1 MKTTGSQKSRRAT
14 AGESSSKNETR
25 RLARVQDSGADNKY
39 DVALSFAG
47 EDREYVDAVASHLQ
61 EAGVR
66 VFYDRFEETKLWG
79 KNLYDY
85 LSDIY
90 QRRAMYTVV
99 FISRA
104 YRDKLWTNLE
114 RKAAQ
119 ARAFSESREY
129 LLPAIIDPDVEIP
142 GVLKTIAYID
152 LKDLTPEDFAEKI
165 IQKLQDE
172 GVLQAETQAFNYGPD
187 AKADIDFH
195 LSGNGSIIKTI
206 SGLKSHDWYKQRPA
220 VESIHDLKWSEVS
233 HDEAFILG
241 RNIYQCACG
250 TERTALAFMRDLRR
264 QLAKIPPD
272 RAMDLLNGMFYEV
285 YFDSKGEYRQDNLKS
300 QHLAEIFAIQTVA
313 KYAESIAFIRQALSP
328 YRESLVVLPNTEPQI
343 ITVTVKIARK
353 DPPLV
358 RSVQCLGQ
366 EVLVDISEDGAF
378 RPDKMWRLALKQF
391 GVETLRS
398 SIAEAWYV
406 PLDQLKVEVSP
417 ALKEDVRMLLPKGK
431 TITRPTP

>member
-1 MKTTGSQKSRRAT
+1 
-14 AGESSSKNETR
+14 
-25 RLARVQDSGADNKY
+25 
-39 DVALSFAG
+39 
-47 EDREYVDAVASHLQ
+47 
-61 EAGVR
+61 
-66 VFYDRFEETKLWG
+66 
-79 KNLYDY
+79 
-85 LSDIY
+85 
-90 QRRAMYTVV
+90 MYTVV

-129 LLPAIIDPDVEIP
+129 LLPAIIDPDAEIQ
-142 GVLKTIAYID
+142 GVLKTIAHIN
-152 LKDLTPEDFAEKI
+152 LKELSPVDFAEKI
-165 IQKLQDE
+165 IQKLRDE
-172 GVLQAETQAFNYGPD
+172 GVLQSEKQSFDYGSD

-195 LSGNGSIIKTI
+195 LTGNRSIIKTI
-206 SGLKSHDWYKQRPA
+206 AGLKSHDWYKQRPA
-220 VESIHDLKWSEVS
+220 VESIHGLNWSEVS

-250 TERTALAFMRDLRR
+250 TERTAMAFMRDLRR
-264 QLAKIPPD
+264 QIAKIPPD

-285 YFDSKGEYRQDNLKS
+285 YFDSKGEYRQDNLKN
-300 QHLAEIFAIQTVA
+300 QHLADLFAIQSVA
-313 KYAESIAFIRQALSP
+313 KYAESVAFIRQALSP
-328 YRESLVVLPNTEPQI
+328 YRESLVVLPNTEPEI
-343 ITVTVKIARK
+343 VTVKVKIAKK

-358 RSVQCLGQ
+358 RSVQCLGE
-366 EVLVDISEDGAF
+366 EVLVDTPEDGDF

-391 GVETLRS
+391 GTETLRT

-431 TITRPTP
+431 TIIRPTP